1 MRKSLVLCLAVLGT
15 VFSVAGC
22 GDSKVDS
29 KQPSLQGTPDP
40 RLKGVGPAPVGSP
53 GGAPGG
59 APAPGGTK
67 AGLN

>member
-29 KQPSLQGTPDP
+29 KQPTLQGTPDP

-53 GGAPGG
+53 GGAP
-59 APAPGGTK
+59 APGGTK